1 MPQRRSA
8 PTRRVAT
15 KQPTSLSL
23 PGGHELLLTRRHFL
37 YGVAGV
43 AALAAVGGGAEGVKL
58 LTEQLH
64 SQLVSGMV
72 LTGCGSVREAGRHL
86 VNMAKPF

>member
-1 MPQRRSA
+1 MIAVWTMFDPIMPAA
-8 PTRRVAT
+8 PTIVMLKALALGADAVLVGR
-15 KQPTSLSL
+15 P
-23 PGGHELLLTRRHFL
+23 
-37 YGVAGV
+37 YC
-43 AALAAVGGGAEGVKL
+43 LAAVGGGAEGVKL

>member
-23 PGGHELLLTRRHFL
+23 PGGHEVLLTRRHFL

-43 AALAAVGGGAEGVKL
+43 AALAAVGGGAAWA
-58 LTEQLH
+58 
-64 SQLVSGMV
+64 
-72 LTGCGSVREAGRHL
+72 AGRSGDDDALENLNVPENHDTDQTD
-86 VNMAKPF
+86 